1 MSPKGMTVLYAGE
14 NDLRV
19 SSLHLLLRLG
29 KTSVVLY
36 LTQLLRWQFYEIAGQ
51 EVGSIC
57 LQAQQSPYAGISA
70 ISWLFPGS
78 CRKLLQLKALEEKK
92 ARRGETSTRNICPF
106 LSGKQ
111 KFPQNCPS

>member
-29 KTSVVLY
+29 KTSVSALPDPEE
-36 LTQLLRWQFYEIAGQ
+36 TNPECGQ